1 MSDDQIAAV
10 LASLERLEFG
20 QAKLRTDLMARMDRL
35 QHRMDSLDEHMT
47 VGLGHSDRV
56 EQRSHGI
63 AEDNRLLG
71 EQLRSM
77 TKILRQLESRIRI
90 WRTSSDR
97 RRPDTDDR
105 LRKREGDPR

>member
-1 MSDDQIAAV
+1 MSDDQMAAV
-10 LASLERLEFG
+10 LAVLERLEAG

-56 EQRSHGI
+56 EQRSHGV

-71 EQLRSM
+71 EQLRSI
-77 TKILRQLESRIRI
+77 TKILRQLEGRIRLLE
-90 WRTSSDR
+90 D
-97 RRPDTDDR
+97 
-105 LRKREGDPR
+105 KQ